1 MDLRSAS
8 TKVELASIREQIAA
22 RGGRLTAPPQ
32 LPRIGVPPQGPRS
45 VIDRIDNDAITAMFV
60 LTCFAILVPLSIGLA
75 RRMWRQPARPLP
87 TEPFDDMKQ
96 RMERLE
102 QAVDAV
108 AIEIER
114 VAESQRFVAKV
125 LVERPTPVSAGEAD
139 AAQSL
144 NEAKPFLALGAG
156 PVEPI
161 PVAQRQA
168 VRQSITPH

>member
-1 MDLRSAS
+1 
-8 TKVELASIREQIAA
+8 
-22 RGGRLTAPPQ
+22 
-32 LPRIGVPPQGPRS
+32 
-45 VIDRIDNDAITAMFV
+45 
-60 LTCFAILVPLSIGLA
+60 
-75 RRMWRQPARPLP
+75 
-87 TEPFDDMKQ
+87 MKQ

-125 LVERPTPVSAGEAD
+125 LVERPRPAPVVESDAGQA
-139 AAQSL
+139 L
-144 NEAKPFLALGAG
+144 NEGKPFLALGAG
-156 PVEPI
+156 PIEPV